1 MPFEFR
7 KTELEDVMLVI
18 PKVFEDDRGFFLE
31 GYKKSDFINAGITDD
46 FNQDNH
52 SKSSFGVLRGLH
64 YQTKPKMQAK
74 LVRCI
79 RGKIFDVAVDI
90 RKNSKTFGKWL
101 GVILSEEN
109 KNMLYIPEGF
119 AHGFLTLSD
128 TAELLYK
135 ASGEYSAQNDRGILW
150 SDPDIGIDWEKYIK
164 NFKPQLSQKD
174 RVQPYL
180 KDVYGFDFLLKYW

>member
-64 YQTKPKMQAK
+64 YQTKPKMQ
-74 LVRCI
+74 
-79 RGKIFDVAVDI
+79 G
-90 RKNSKTFGKWL
+90 
-101 GVILSEEN
+101 
-109 KNMLYIPEGF
+109 
-119 AHGFLTLSD
+119 
-128 TAELLYK
+128 
-135 ASGEYSAQNDRGILW
+135 
-150 SDPDIGIDWEKYIK
+150 
-164 NFKPQLSQKD
+164 
-174 RVQPYL
+174 
-180 KDVYGFDFLLKYW
+180 

>member
-31 GYKKSDFINAGITDD
+31 GYKKSDFINAGITYD

-74 LVRCI
+74 LVRCTK
-79 RGKIFDVAVDI
+79 GAVLDVAVDI
-90 RKNSKTFGKWL
+90 RKGSPTYKKW
-101 GVILSEEN
+101 VAVELSAEN
-109 KNMLYIPEGF
+109 KRQLMIPRGF
-119 AHGFLTLSD
+119 AHGFVTLTD
-128 TAELLYK
+128 EVEFLYK
-135 ASGEYSAQNDRGILW
+135 ADNLYCFESEGSIRWDDPQIGVNWGIESPIVSDKDATAPLFDDNKFEYFTY
-150 SDPDIGIDWEKYIK
+150 EVKK
-164 NFKPQLSQKD
+164 
-174 RVQPYL
+174 
-180 KDVYGFDFLLKYW
+180 

>member
-1 MPFEFR
+1 
-7 KTELEDVMLVI
+7 
-18 PKVFEDDRGFFLE
+18 
-31 GYKKSDFINAGITDD
+31 
-46 FNQDNH
+46 
-52 SKSSFGVLRGLH
+52 
-64 YQTKPKMQAK
+64 MQAK
-74 LVRCI
+74 LVRSI

-135 ASGEYSAQNDRGILW
+135 ASGEYSAQNYRVILW

-180 KDVYGFDFLLKYW
+180 KDIKEEDLL

>member
-135 ASGEYSAQNDRGILW
+135 ASGEYSPQNDRGILW
-150 SDPDIGIDWEKYIK
+150 NDPTIGIDWEKFGL
-164 NFKPQLSQKD
+164 NFEPTLSEKD
-174 RVQPYL
+174 KKQPLL
-180 KDVYGFDFLLKYW
+180 KDIKEEDLL